1 MRQSYSIALMRKL
14 SPLDQIRTFDP
25 LSMIPMHA
33 IGLPGLDTPIHYCSR
48 IKVSVLVCISDDMK
62 FIFLQRTFFTIVA
75 ENGWN
80 FIQTSILW
88 EMFFPKTGRSRLM
101 TFPHRAMAERDT
113 EWSFNILSLDGY
125 SRETIPL
132 YLTDCSFFEDW
143 SHLPNNTSFGSA
155 LYHRTVQGMMYDP
168 RIHCLKWATGITFH
182 QRP

>member
-1 MRQSYSIALMRKL
+1 MRQSYSIALMKKL
-14 SPLDQIRTFDP
+14 SPLDQIRTLDP

-33 IGLPGLDTPIHYCSR
+33 IGLPGLDTPLHYCSR

-62 FIFLQRTFFTIVA
+62 LIFLQRTFFTIVA

-88 EMFFPKTGRSRLM
+88 EMFFPKTGRPRLM
-101 TFPHRAMAERDT
+101 TFPYRAMAERDT

-132 YLTDCSFFEDW
+132 YLTALFLRTKVTCLITHRLDLPFTIELFKEWYMIPGSTVW
-143 SHLPNNTSFGSA
+143 SEPL
-155 LYHRTVQGMMYDP
+155 V
-168 RIHCLKWATGITFH
+168 
-182 QRP
+182 